1 MMSLP
6 RLITRHSRHLASR
19 LREHSH
25 VVEFVARSYRA
36 AKVSNGRAA
45 AFLPML
51 ERGLLDRPDDLDDDE
66 SHRIVKDVTAL
77 YARCKNYSVDLATPY
92 QIGGE
97 WATHISERRSS
108 YDLLARQE
116 HEEIRALLANFWRN
130 ELGAIVANYDYY
142 SNVASGNRHTRT
154 HFVKQ
159 MLKDYE
165 IWKHYVCSDIT
176 QLRTPTFGNAWGLY
190 IEDTLVVP
198 QAFRFH
204 RNATFILELLGTIAK
219 PVVAE
224 IGGGYGGMAY
234 YLLSQ
239 NKRLTYLDFDI
250 PETLSLAAFYLA
262 KAFPDRKILWFSAPG
277 PITSELIEQ
286 YDIILMP
293 HYALQQ
299 LEDLSVHLFHNAIS
313 LSEMSSETISEY
325 VKQIQRTTRHYFYH
339 VNIDRAGVVNKGY
352 ERVPGS
358 RFPIDASAFKK
369 LLRIYDL
376 YFGPTGPYCEFLY
389 QRG

>member
-1 MMSLP
+1 MSLTQ
-6 RLITRHSRHLASR
+6 LITRYSRHLAR
-19 LREHSH
+19 CVRGYGDAADL
-25 VVEFVARSYRA
+25 VAQSYHAARA
-36 AKVSNGRAA
+36 ASDRAA

-51 ERGLLDRPDDLDDDE
+51 ERGLRDRREGLDDDT
-66 SHRIVKDVTAL
+66 SHRILQDVTAL
-77 YARCKNYSVDLATPY
+77 YARSKNYSVDLAAPY
-92 QIGGE
+92 RIGGE
-97 WATHISERRSS
+97 WAAYISDRWRS
-108 YDLLARQE
+108 YDILARQE
-116 HEEIRALLANFWRN
+116 HAEIRELLANFWRN
-130 ELGAIVANYDYY
+130 ELGAMVANYDYFH
-142 SNVASGNRHTRT
+142 NVVSGSRHTRM

-165 IWKHYVCSDIT
+165 VWKRYVCDDIT
-176 QLRTPTFGNAWGLY
+176 QLRSPTFGNAWGLY

-204 RNATFILELLGTIAK
+204 RNATFILELLGTISK

-239 NKRLTYLDFDI
+239 NRRLTYLDFDI
-250 PETLSLAAFYLA
+250 PETLFLAAFYLA
-262 KAFPDRKILWFSAPG
+262 KAFPDRKILWFTEPG
-277 PITSELIEQ
+277 PITPELIEQ
-286 YDIILMP
+286 YDILLLP

-299 LEDLSVHLFHNAIS
+299 LEDRSVHLFHNAIS

-339 VNIDRAGVVNKGY
+339 VNIDKAGVVNKGY

-358 RFPIDASAFKK
+358 RFPIDTSVFKK
-369 LLRIYDL
+369 LLRIYDV

-389 QRG
+389 QRA